1 MTHGHGTIP
10 LKEGWRF
17 IKDDDPD
24 AAGLLDQPAMSDI
37 LDRATKG
44 SQRGQTSVEPAGTG
58 PSGDRPSGDR
68 PTKRGQTS
76 AGSPKQGEAEP
87 GRHVPSDS
95 GQTAEY

>member
-10 LKEGWRF
+10 FKEGWRF

-44 SQRGQTSVEPAGTG
+44 SQRGQTQRA
-58 PSGDRPSGDR
+58 SGDRASGE
-68 PTKRGQTS
+68 PETGRGRTGPACS
-76 AGSPKQGEAEP
+76 F
-87 GRHVPSDS
+87 
-95 GQTAEY
+95 